1 MSRLK
6 WVAEIITNG
15 KEPYATEEAEFLKSV
30 LQDMEK
36 LGLPPKRIYF
46 IGLMIFE
53 PDVIKKMAAAAY
65 NTTIWRKRHKAD
77 HGEAVVKLLRLTD
90 AYASFNE
97 VLKPYGIELTVAHAE
112 KICVTIKPEEIGL
125 KKRKIKLPSC
135 VTLEI
140 YVHPIRPPE
149 IKPLQ

>member
-1 MSRLK
+1 MK
-6 WVAEIITNG
+6 G
-15 KEPYATEEAEFLKSV
+15 V

-53 PDVIKKMAAAAY
+53 PDVIKKMATAAY
-65 NTTIWRKRHKAD
+65 NTTIWKKLNKTQP
-77 HGEAVVKLLRLTD
+77 GEAVVQLLRLTD
-90 AYASFNE
+90 AYAPFNE
-97 VLKPYGIELTVAHAE
+97 VLKPYGIALTVAHAE

-135 VTLEI
+135 AALEI
-140 YVHPIRPPE
+140 YVHPIRSPE
-149 IKPLQ
+149 TKPLQ